1 MLDVLVDILFFN
13 VYGAVVT
20 LLGLL
25 AAIPYWA
32 WQGIR
37 WLRGRIGGSGR
48 GDAGT
53 GG

>member
-1 MLDVLVDILFFN
+1 VLDILVDILFFN

-20 LLGLL
+20 ILGLL

-37 WLRGRIGGSGR
+37 WIKGRIGGTSR
-48 GDAGT
+48 GNDRT
-53 GG
+53 GA